1 MTETFSAAE
10 QSARRFMAIAA
21 TLGVVGIA
29 FNLNGDGTL
38 PKVLAGAGVVALIWS
53 IHRYGRLGPDA
64 PISFSA
70 PSPEEAPRRKKKKKK
85 RAASSEAPAAATPPS
100 ESESNDGM

>member
-1 MTETFSAAE
+1 MAMTSAMSMQE
-10 QSARRFMAIAA
+10 QKARRFMAIAA

-38 PKVLAGAGVVALIWS
+38 PKILAAAGIVALIWS
-53 IHRYGRLGPDA
+53 IHRFGRLGPDA
-64 PISFSA
+64 VMSFA
-70 PSPEEAPRRKKKKKK
+70 EREPEAPRKKKKKK
-85 RAASSEAPAAATPPS
+85 KKSAEAEAPP

>member
-1 MTETFSAAE
+1 MTPSMSLPE

-38 PKVLAGAGVVALIWS
+38 PKILAGAGIIALIWS
-53 IHRYGRLGPDA
+53 IHRFGRLGPDEPMQFA
-64 PISFSA
+64 E
-70 PSPEEAPRRKKKKKK
+70 PEPEAPRKKKKKKK
-85 RAASSEAPAAATPPS
+85 RAPADSADAPAAPGDETS
-100 ESESNDGM
+100 SNDGM

>member
-1 MTETFSAAE
+1 MTTGMSLPE
-10 QSARRFMAIAA
+10 QNARRFVAIAA

-38 PKVLAGAGVVALIWS
+38 PKILAGAGIITLIWS
-53 IHRYGRLGPDA
+53 IHRFGRLGPDA
-64 PISFSA
+64 PIQFAA
-70 PSPEEAPRRKKKKKK
+70 PEPAEAPRKKRKKKK
-85 RAASSEAPAAATPPS
+85 RAADSVEMPPA

>member
-1 MTETFSAAE
+1 MAMTETFSGPE
-10 QSARRFMAIAA
+10 QNARRLMAIAA

-38 PKVLAGAGVVALIWS
+38 PKILAGAGVVALIWS
-53 IHRYGRLGPDA
+53 IHRYGRLGPDE
-64 PISFSA
+64 PIAFSA
-70 PSPEEAPRRKKKKKK
+70 PEPEEAPRKKKKKK
-85 RAASSEAPAAATPPS
+85 KKAAAPAAETPP

>member
-1 MTETFSAAE
+1 MTTARMSVPE
-10 QSARRFMAIAA
+10 QNARRFLAIAG
-21 TLGVVGIA
+21 TLGVVGVA

-38 PKVLAGAGVVALIWS
+38 PKILAGAGIIALIWS

-64 PISFSA
+64 AMTFAEAEPQA
-70 PSPEEAPRRKKKKKK
+70 PRKKKKKK
-85 RAASSEAPAAATPPS
+85 KKPAPADTAPPV